1 MQTTVDFIIT
11 PILIGA
17 IEATLIWNRIPNA
30 NHATTSSQLIPLFLS
45 ITLLLFVL
53 CQLLIS
59 IGENIRPPTYHHSSS
74 SSDNTTEHIY
84 ASIPFPCP
92 CGRSGCGIDEKY
104 YSYPTTSSGDPS
116 HPVATHTTGGYCS
129 EQRYPRRTRI
139 PPPAPTVVS
148 TLESSSSSDS
158 SARTDKAD
166 SGASSSAPHL
176 SPKGGSPKKGSVEG
190 GSKVGESWPRSP
202 IKGGSSSGSG
212 GPKGPRPISGQS
224 GSSSGRGGR
233 GFGRVWGVDEI

>member
-59 IGENIRPPTYHHSSS
+59 IGENIRPPTHNHSSS
-74 SSDNTTEHIY
+74 DSSNNTTEHIY
-84 ASIPFPCP
+84 APIPSPCP
-92 CGRSGCGIDEKY
+92 CGRSGCRIDEKY
-104 YSYPTTSSGDPS
+104 SYSYPTTSSEDPS
-116 HPVATHTTGGYCS
+116 HPAATHTTGGYCLA
-129 EQRYPRRTRI
+129 QRYPRRTRI

-148 TLESSSSSDS
+148 TSESSSSSSDS

-166 SGASSSAPHL
+166 SGASSSAPEP
-176 SPKGGSPKKGSVEG
+176 SSKGESPKKGSVEG
-190 GSKVGESWPRSP
+190 GSKGEGSGPPSP
-202 IKGGSSSGSG
+202 TKGGSSSGSG
-212 GPKGPRPISGQS
+212 GSKGPGPISGQS
-224 GSSSGRGGR
+224 GSSS
-233 GFGRVWGVDEI
+233 